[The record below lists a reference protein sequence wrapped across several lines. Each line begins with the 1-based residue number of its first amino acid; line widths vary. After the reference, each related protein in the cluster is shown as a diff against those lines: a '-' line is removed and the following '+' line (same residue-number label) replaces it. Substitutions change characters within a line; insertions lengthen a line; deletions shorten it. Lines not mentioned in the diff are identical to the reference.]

1 MDLAG
6 TVMSPVPVPAVG
18 VGLAGVSSLRALVL
32 VPAANP
38 GGVGGEPR
46 EAGAGEAAHGVGTG
60 RLYAAVGRA
69 VEVGV
74 VDVTL
79 VDVDTL
85 GLVEGGVTDDPGHTV
100 VIVAAADLPVST
112 DSVELVAVSVA
123 AVVGGGE
130 AEPGGVVGVEREGE
144 VLRIETEVVP
154 APGPARQET
163 VLVSLTVAL
172 PLLAGVSSSIVIVNV
187 IFNLIVI
194 IVIIITILSS
204 TSMLSSSSSSSS
216 SSLSSSSSS
225 STP

>member
-38 GGVGGEPR
+38 GGVGGEAR
-46 EAGAGEAAHGVGTG
+46 EARAGEAAHGVGTG

-130 AEPGGVVGVEREGE
+130 AEPGGVVGVERDGE
-144 VLRIETEVVP
+144 VLRVETEVVP
-154 APGPARQET
+154 APGPARQQT

-187 IFNLIVI
+187 IFNLIVV

-204 TSMLSSSSSSSS
+204 TSMLSSSSSS
-216 SSLSSSSSS
+216 
-225 STP
+225 

>member
-194 IVIIITILSS
+194 IVIIITINAIIILI
-204 TSMLSSSSSSSS
+204 LI
-216 SSLSSSSSS
+216 LVLISS
-225 STP
+225 STI